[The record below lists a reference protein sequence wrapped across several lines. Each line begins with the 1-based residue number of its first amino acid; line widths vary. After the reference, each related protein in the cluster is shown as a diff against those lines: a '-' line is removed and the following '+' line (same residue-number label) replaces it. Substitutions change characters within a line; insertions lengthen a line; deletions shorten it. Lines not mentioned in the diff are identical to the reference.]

1 MYHFTVVINHLCHC
15 NLVKFGYMG
24 NNAVVAL
31 SNVNLN
37 HSTQHRTASA
47 VRLPLIK
54 VPVYRYGTILPTNN
68 NKWLTIRY

>member
-1 MYHFTVVINHLCHC
+1 MYRFTVVINHLCHY

-37 HSTQHRTASA
+37 HSTQHRIA

-54 VPVYRYGTILPTNN
+54 VPVYRYGTYNPTN
-68 NKWLTIRY
+68 KQQ